1 MQVTPP
7 PPKEIVKR
15 HSEIKLSCKLRCVKP
30 RLRLPCLKSRRVPPS
45 VVRPCLHGTVYHCQT
60 QNNNF
65 VIRSKMARQ
74 LFNVANIKY
83 RCLSYGGHS
92 VRFLNRSGKFIQSS
106 NRVSEMFFFT
116 WCSADKSSP
125 HISAYHLG
133 PWRFMANKHFVKEV
147 RIKVEFSKLSQK
159 GFTTMIQFWKR
170 LSMQNSIL
178 SKGLKRPN
186 TKSFKIAGLLWTLLH
201 NLHGQP

>member
-1 MQVTPP
+1 MIPKNPGTIKKIPQNPGAPPKSTQNNGTSPYHDICKLPLP

-106 NRVSEMFFFT
+106 NRISEMFFFT
-116 WCSADKSSP
+116 
-125 HISAYHLG
+125 
-133 PWRFMANKHFVKEV
+133 
-147 RIKVEFSKLSQK
+147 
-159 GFTTMIQFWKR
+159 
-170 LSMQNSIL
+170 
-178 SKGLKRPN
+178 
-186 TKSFKIAGLLWTLLH
+186 
-201 NLHGQP
+201 